1 MREKDHIDVG
11 RIESRMLKVGEE
23 LTGIALEAAALIGSG
38 AEAGVNQYCMLR
50 SLEQIG
56 TQATDK
62 LTIVIE
68 ILSIELPVCR
78 RGCREY
84 GCWIEENVSIGQIS
98 YANVAWCNR
107 ARGCCFDH

>member
-1 MREKDHIDVG
+1 MLAGSSPAR
-11 RIESRMLKVGEE
+11 SRLGEE
-23 LTGIALEAAALIGSG
+23 LTGIALEATALIGSG
-38 AEAGVNQYCMLR
+38 AEAGVNQYRMLR

-56 TQATDK
+56 AQATDK

-68 ILSIELPVCR
+68 IISIELSVR
-78 RGCREY
+78 RGGCWEY

-107 ARGCCFDH
+107 AIGCCFDH